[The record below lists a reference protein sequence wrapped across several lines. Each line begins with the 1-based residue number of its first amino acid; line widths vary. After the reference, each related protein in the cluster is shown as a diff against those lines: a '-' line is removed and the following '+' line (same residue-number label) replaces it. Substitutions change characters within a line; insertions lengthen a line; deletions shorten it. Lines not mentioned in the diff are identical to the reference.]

1 MKTLQVGRRLLLAV
15 LLIPGAAKAQL
26 NEHYKN
32 ETQKEV
38 DMNTAQTNKEV
49 VRKIYEESLNKRN
62 LGSLKE
68 IISEDY
74 TGVQGMKGVAGFEPP
89 ITQLIQAFPDVQ
101 WKVLELIAEG
111 DKVMVKWEIQ
121 GTHTHTFQHIA
132 PTGKKISGTGMGVY
146 TLRDGKVV
154 STQVQ
159 TDRLGFLQE
168 LGVLP
173 VDLSQL
179 TTKKTHTGQVTF
191 IDKFF
196 VPVAA
201 RQEFYERMGINRS
214 FIKQLPGFIRDD
226 AYECTDD
233 KGNLVCVTL
242 AQWESREAFNKARE
256 AVQAEYAK
264 QGFDIGAMLK
274 RLNITLD
281 RGVYTEVKE

>member
-1 MKTLQVGRRLLLAV
+1 MKTLQVGRYLVLAT
-15 LLIPGAAKAQL
+15 LLISGVANAQL

-32 ETQKEV
+32 VKQKEG
-38 DMNTAQTNKEV
+38 DMSTAQNNKEV

-68 IISEDY
+68 VISEDY
-74 TGVQGMKGVAGFEPP
+74 TGVQGIKGVAGFEPP
-89 ITQLIQAFPDVQ
+89 ITQLIAAFPDVQ
-101 WKVLELIAEG
+101 WKILELMGDG

-121 GTHTHTFQHIA
+121 GTHTNAFQHIA
-132 PTGKKISGTGMGVY
+132 ATGKKVSGTGMGIY

-179 TTKKTHTGQVTF
+179 NNKKAHNGQINF
-191 IDKFF
+191 IDKFL
-196 VPVAA
+196 VPAA
-201 RQEFYERMGINRS
+201 AKQEFYERMGINRS
-214 FIKQLPGFIRDD
+214 FIKQLPGFIKDD
-226 AYECTDD
+226 AYEYTDD
-233 KGNLVCVTL
+233 KGNLVCVTV
-242 AQWESREAFNKARE
+242 AQWESREAFSKARE
-256 AVQAEYAK
+256 AVQAQYAK
-264 QGFDIGAMLK
+264 EGFDIGAMLK